1 MTENNSEAV
10 IKNTKAMMKAFKEA
24 RQNVYGKRRGLAL
37 LAAYEDHELDQKF
50 LTDYCRLMHREGVK
64 PY

>member
-1 MTENNSEAV
+1 MNTEAA

-37 LAAYEDHELDQKF
+37 LAAYEDRELDLKFQKEYVRILIRKKVSPF
-50 LTDYCRLMHREGVK
+50 
-64 PY
+64 